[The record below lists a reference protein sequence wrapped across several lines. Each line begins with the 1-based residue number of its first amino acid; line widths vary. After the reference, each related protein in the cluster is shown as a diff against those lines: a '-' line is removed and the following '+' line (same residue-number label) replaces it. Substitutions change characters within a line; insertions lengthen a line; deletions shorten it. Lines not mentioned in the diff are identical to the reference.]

1 MNRILSFAVLAALLL
16 VPAFI
21 SPAQAVD
28 FTTADLEGKW
38 HLHAFGAYEVKGT
51 FYYGTFTLNGDGQV
65 VACGDA
71 AYGWSPAVFD
81 GGGLIIYTNGQVGG
95 KLSGLSFEW
104 GGFWIAVKHGWMNL
118 SKDKITF
125 LAEDY
130 EHYQLL
136 VTMVRVD

>member
-1 MNRILSFAVLAALLL
+1 MNRILSVVILAGLLFIPAL
-16 VPAFI
+16 
-21 SPAQAVD
+21 SGPAQAVD
-28 FTTADLEGKW
+28 FTAADMEGAW

-51 FYYGTFTLNGDGQV
+51 FYYGTITLNNEGQV

-81 GGGLIIYTNGQVGG
+81 GGGLIIYPDGQVGG
-95 KLSGLSFEW
+95 RLSGLSYEW

-130 EHYQLL
+130 ESYQLL